1 MVRTYRLDGWRRRVI
16 GRACSLAGALVAL
29 LHGDTAA
36 WGATTN
42 VVEFGNANDFFV
54 PEDYDGDGRTDP
66 AVWRSGSEGAA
77 RFMYL
82 SSAAG
87 VIVTNIIG
95 QTGDDPT
102 VVADYDGDGRADP
115 ALYRPGALA
124 GQTST
129 WYFILSSGDGQVSSI
144 RWGLNGDFPCPG
156 DYDGDGSANLT
167 VQRNAGGGSAA
178 FHIRTPSGGTNI
190 VIHGTPTDR
199 VVPGDYDG
207 DHRTDLAT
215 IRSSGGQYI
224 WSIWLIGSGLI
235 RSNVFGNSA
244 TDFPIQ
250 GDYNGDG
257 FTDLAVWRPSV
268 GGGTNYVHFSPFVGT
283 NTDLVIPLGQ
293 NGDYPP
299 ANFNS
304 H

>member
-1 MVRTYRLDGWRRRVI
+1 MVIRSTHGCARLGGWVR
-16 GRACSLAGALVAL
+16 GLRAAMLLALAAGP
-29 LHGDTAA
+29 GA

-42 VVEFGNANDFFV
+42 VLVLGNASDFFV

-77 RFMYL
+77 RFMYF

-95 QTGDDPT
+95 QTGDDPS

-115 ALYRPGALA
+115 ALYRAGAAA

-129 WYFILSSGDGQVSSI
+129 WFFILSGGDGQVSSI

-190 VIHGTPTDR
+190 VIHGNTTDV

-207 DHRTDLAT
+207 DQRTDLAT
-215 IRSSGGQYI
+215 IRGIGGQI
-224 WSIWLIGSGLI
+224 VWIIRLSTSGLI
-235 RSNVFGNSA
+235 RSNAFGVSA

-257 FTDLAVWRPSV
+257 FTDLAVWRPSA

-283 NTDLVIPLGQ
+283 NTDLAIPFGQ

-299 ANFNS
+299 ANYNA